1 MMPHKTKLASSLNLI
16 SNYESEFRGKDDFQ
30 QMKDSSTEFS
40 NIKHEGNQSTKDY
53 VLSLFRLSSLE
64 IVIACLTGIT
74 TWIGFRNILQKTL
87 PYPYDITY
95 EESWTNLGQ
104 PLFSLFIIPG
114 VLILSLSAVSLFRAI
129 RKDERHFSR
138 LGNLALAWPLV
149 AFPLL
154 NLLSFFSLY
163 CLPVGTGIALIATL
177 KSTNK
182 ENSGDW
188 ITLVVSIAWLFVGF
202 IYFGQ
207 WWDYYGD

>member
-1 MMPHKTKLASSLNLI
+1 
-16 SNYESEFRGKDDFQ
+16 
-30 QMKDSSTEFS
+30 MKDSPTELS
-40 NIKHEGNQSTKDY
+40 NTKDGRNQSIKDY
-53 VLSLFRLSSLE
+53 ILSPFRLSSLE
-64 IVIACLTGIT
+64 VVIACLAGIA
-74 TWIGFRNILQKTL
+74 TWVGFRDILQRTL

-104 PLFSLFIIPG
+104 SLFFLFIIPI

-149 AFPLL
+149 SFPLL

-163 CLPVGTGIALIATL
+163 CLPIGAGIALIATL

-182 ENSGDW
+182 KNSGDW
-188 ITLVVSIAWLFVGF
+188 ITLALSIAWLFVGF

-207 WWDYYGD
+207 WWNYYGD